1 MSSASGSS
9 SQSSDRTTAL
19 VLVAVGFIICVAGIA
34 FIATNQVLRA
44 TTSFIVG
51 ALALTGGGFMLVR
64 KPR

>member
-9 SQSSDRTTAL
+9 SQSSNRTTVL
-19 VLVAVGFIICVAGIA
+19 ILVAVGFVICVAGVA

-51 ALALTGGGFMLVR
+51 VLALAGGGFMLVR

>member
-1 MSSASGSS
+1 MI
-9 SQSSDRTTAL
+9 L
-19 VLVAVGFIICVAGIA
+19 LAVGFVICVAGIA

-51 ALALTGGGFMLVR
+51 VLALAGGGFMLVR

>member
-9 SQSSDRTTAL
+9 SQSSDRATAMI
-19 VLVAVGFIICVAGIA
+19 LVAVGFVICVAGIA
-34 FIATNQVLRA
+34 FIATNQYLRA

-51 ALALTGGGFMLVR
+51 VLALAGGGFMLVR